1 MEAKEREKVELF
13 FWKMKLKEF
22 IIFQQQIYSW
32 QVSAFRKVI
41 LPIFDR
47 RPRQLAT
54 FFCQIDCIQH
64 YKEPFV
70 IFVIFHAGGSQNF
83 SANIWSANKD
93 LKGPPISKIKSWSHI
108 APIFF
113 TVTRPR
119 HFIARSL
126 LIRLH
131 FSIRHINLRKESKR

>member
-1 MEAKEREKVELF
+1 MEAKEREKVGLF

-108 APIFF
+108 APVFF
-113 TVTRPR
+113 YSHKALPF
-119 HFIARSL
+119 HCKE
-126 LIRLH
+126 LISLH
-131 FSIRHINLRKESKR
+131 FSIGDIN